1 MVSLNNSFKNKI
13 HSLLLLNLNLKLSS
27 KQKVKGRVVGIK
39 TFKMNLPSYLQD
51 LIVEQHPLLPGECH
65 SGCPLH
71 GVTEDTRRT
80 FIVRFRQHPAFAL
93 KVDAK

>member
-1 MVSLNNSFKNKI
+1 
-13 HSLLLLNLNLKLSS
+13 
-27 KQKVKGRVVGIK
+27 
-39 TFKMNLPSYLQD
+39 MNLPSYLQD

-65 SGCPLH
+65 GRCPLH
-71 GVTEDTRRT
+71 GVTVDTGSA